1 MTDDTDA
8 ITNNTKGDANITI
21 SDINGDQSKAKLLIE
36 GEDTKQ

>member
-21 SDINGDQSKAKLLIE
+21 SDINGD
-36 GEDTKQ
+36 